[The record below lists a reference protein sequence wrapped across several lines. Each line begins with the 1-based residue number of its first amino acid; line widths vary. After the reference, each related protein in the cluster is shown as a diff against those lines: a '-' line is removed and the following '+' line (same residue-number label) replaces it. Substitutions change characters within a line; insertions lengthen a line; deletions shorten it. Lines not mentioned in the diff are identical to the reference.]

1 MLRRYSSADPVP
13 AIPDPP
19 SAPWPIY
26 WYRPAH
32 PLSTQA
38 GMHRFLWD
46 VHLQPL
52 GAGAAAGGG
61 LGAVPTQLPIQAI
74 PYNSPTAATTP
85 WAAPGTYTIEL
96 TVEGKTYSQPIVVKQ
111 DPRVKTPALEMQK
124 VYALTSALY
133 FGAADAQ
140 AAASTLGGTAG
151 PAHRDVV
158 SGTGC
163 DGAGDRRVREEGGS
177 AGRDTAS
184 GGGGRE
190 GVAAEERPHRI
201 SRRPRERDAVAPP
214 PPATRCGRRLPR

>member
-1 MLRRYSSADPVP
+1 
-13 AIPDPP
+13 
-19 SAPWPIY
+19 
-26 WYRPAH
+26 
-32 PLSTQA
+32 
-38 GMHRFLWD
+38 MHRFLWD

-96 TVEGKTYSQPIVVKQ
+96 TVEGKSYSQPIVVRQ

-140 AAASTLGGTAG
+140 AAASTLGAHAG

-177 AGRDTAS
+177 AGRDTTS
-184 GGGGRE
+184 RW
-190 GVAAEERPHRI
+190 
-201 SRRPRERDAVAPP
+201 RRPRRAWRPRSARAGSAAGRGNGPRCRRDHRRHVVGDGCRAR
-214 PPATRCGRRLPR
+214 PA